1 VQNSIALLTSKK
13 AILVLAVSI
22 LTSILLTGVGYAA
35 LTTKVTLSLDGQE
48 TTIRSM
54 GNTVGEVLEGEGIEV
69 TERDVVAPGVDT
81 PVADGTRIAVKFSR
95 PLDVS
100 LDGKT
105 PRYWVTATDVA
116 SALSQ
121 IDVRFGNASLSA
133 SRSAEIGR
141 EGLDLDVIT
150 AKKLTITDGEHEP
163 VTKVVKA
170 LTVSQALHKFG
181 VKVDANDRI
190 KPGLG
195 AILKD
200 GGTIKVDHVRVEK
213 SRVKNAVWEYK
224 TVYQYDSS
232 MYEDE
237 SETLREGVDGVR
249 NAIVKKYFVNG
260 DYSTTK
266 VITTKAIKKPVS
278 AIVKVGTKERPVVT
292 NFAGGSTV
300 WDQLAQCEAGGNWA
314 INTGNGYYG
323 GLQFSLGTWQS
334 YGGTGLPSENSRET
348 QIAIATKVRDAS
360 GGYGAWP
367 ACAAALGLPT

>member
-1 VQNSIALLTSKK
+1 MQNSLALLTSKK

-22 LTSILLTGVGYAA
+22 LASVLIAGAGYAA
-35 LTTKVTLSLDGQE
+35 LTTKVTLSLDGHE
-48 TTIRSM
+48 KTIRSM
-54 GNTVGEVLEGEGIEV
+54 GTTVGEVLEAEGIEV

-81 PVADGTRIAVKFSR
+81 EVAEGTRIAVKFGR

-100 LDGKT
+100 LDGET
-105 PRYWVTATDVA
+105 TRYWVTATDVA
-116 SALSQ
+116 SALAQ

-141 EGLDLDVIT
+141 EGLDLDIIT
-150 AKKLTITDGEHEP
+150 AKKLTITDGKHEP

-170 LTVSQALHKFG
+170 LTVSQALEKFG
-181 VKVDANDRI
+181 VRVDANDRI

-195 AILKD
+195 KLLKSGD
-200 GGTIKVDHVRVEK
+200 KITVDHVRVEK
-213 SRVKNAVWEYK
+213 RRVKNAVWDYK
-224 TVYQYDSS
+224 TIYQYDSS

-237 SETLREGVDGVR
+237 SETLRAGVDGRR
-249 NAIVKKYFVNG
+249 NAIVKKFYVNG

-266 VITTKAIKKPVS
+266 VVTTKAIKKPVA

-292 NFAGGSTV
+292 NFASGNTV
-300 WDQLAQCEAGGNWA
+300 WDQLAQCESGGNWA

-323 GLQFSLGTWQS
+323 GLQFSLSTWQA
-334 YGGTGLPSENSRET
+334 YGGPGYPHQASRET

-367 ACAAALGLPT
+367 HCASVLGLPR